1 MVRGTEGSSTPLLTD
16 FAATTPSPQRFFILC
31 LSRLA
36 LALFFTF
43 AQTTQTNNHHGWQ
56 QPRRQVPTSSS
67 SVLNH
72 SPTASPRHRQ
82 RLTPPTTTG
91 GKAKPLKAAK
101 KANKELDEDD
111 LAFLEKKRAGTNPTP
126 SPKPS
131 SRRG

>member
-43 AQTTQTNNHHGWQ
+43 AHTTPDKQ
-56 QPRRQVPTSSS
+56 SSWVATTEKAS
-67 SVLNH
+67 PYLFVLNH

-82 RLTPPTTTG
+82 TLTPPTTTG

-111 LAFLEKKRAGTNPTP
+111 LAFLEKKRAGTNSPP